1 MTAGELAAA
10 LLAYGE
16 DRPVTARADEVLAL
30 GEVRVSA
37 WSPTGEAADV
47 EVELLVGT
55 RTGDLEELIPF

>member
-1 MTAGELAAA
+1 MTTKELAAA

-16 DRPVTARADEVLAL
+16 NRPVTVRADEVLAL

-47 EVELLVGT
+47 EVEILVGT
-55 RTGDLEELIPF
+55 RTCDLYELMF